1 MRDKVLSLLGIA
13 RRADKMVFGEAILE
27 QFKDKNIKYVF
38 IASDAS
44 VKTKERYL
52 KKCRYY
58 QVPFSLNYDA
68 GQLDKAIGR
77 ANIKTIGI
85 TDEGFA
91 KKFILEGGV
100 NNGET
105 D

>member
-13 RRADKMVFGEAILE
+13 RRANKTVFGEVILE
-27 QFKDKNIKYVF
+27 RFKDREIKYVF
-38 IASDAS
+38 IADDAS
-44 VKTKERYL
+44 DKTKDRYL

-58 QVPFSLNYDA
+58 QVAYCLDYDTD
-68 GQLDKAIGR
+68 QLDRAIGR
-77 ANIKTIGI
+77 TNVKTIGI